1 MENKDL
7 YNKLM
12 LLVFGLIVILLC
24 AGSFSYFSGSKT
36 APEIQGPVKD
46 AKVLVLEETM
56 ERDLL

>member
-24 AGSFSYFSGSKT
+24 AGSYNYFIGSKSV
-36 APEIQGPVKD
+36 PEIHSPVKD
-46 AKVLVLEETM
+46 AKVLVLEEIM

>member
-24 AGSFSYFSGSKT
+24 AGSYNYFNGSKS
-36 APEIQGPVKD
+36 APEIHSPVKD
-46 AKVLVLEETM
+46 AKVLVLEEIM